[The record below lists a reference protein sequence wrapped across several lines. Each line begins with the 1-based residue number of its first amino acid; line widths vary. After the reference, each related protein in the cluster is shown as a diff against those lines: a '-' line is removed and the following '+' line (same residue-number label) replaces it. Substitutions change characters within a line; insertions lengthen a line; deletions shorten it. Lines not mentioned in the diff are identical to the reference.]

1 MKKWLKLFGALS
13 LIIGAFLLFSS
24 QTGLTG
30 AVIGNEKAGTIG
42 SILGLILI
50 IGGILGMMVW
60 SEEERIKAQSLENFL
75 YNQSY
80 NQQIP
85 IFNSVE
91 EGIKKLGKGLF
102 FGVENKQQGVSYFIY
117 TESKKE
123 AADIANYLVRGRRLY
138 EDKEAVKTFG
148 KIGRSTNLE
157 KLKILEEKDYIK
169 KLRPKR
175 IGFAKSEYDVK
186 NGRGWVVEGLYH
198 LPHIDKNINY
208 PHYNVNYKPRYNKK
222 KEIHILIK
230 KN

>member
-117 TESKKE
+117 TYE
-123 AADIANYLVRGRRLY
+123 ARRRNS
-138 EDKEAVKTFG
+138 G
-148 KIGRSTNLE
+148 
-157 KLKILEEKDYIK
+157 
-169 KLRPKR
+169 
-175 IGFAKSEYDVK
+175 
-186 NGRGWVVEGLYH
+186 
-198 LPHIDKNINY
+198 LPH
-208 PHYNVNYKPRYNKK
+208 
-222 KEIHILIK
+222 
-230 KN
+230 